1 MAAGEIVMAASPRGA
16 SIAVRGSARAEKFG
30 VGIAPAIRAD

>member
-1 MAAGEIVMAASPRGA
+1 MAASPRGT
-16 SIAVRGSARAEKFG
+16 SIAVGGVGRAEKFG